1 MMNSTSS
8 SKLMLKSLTDELDD
22 DVLFVIFIVEFIVI
36 AVLTFVSPEI
46 EALVVVT
53 GIVLQTRS
61 LALVPGV
68 EIYSL
73 ELHVVQFVHILPV
86 NSFLD

>member
-1 MMNSTSS
+1 
-8 SKLMLKSLTDELDD
+8 MLKSLTDELDG
-22 DVLFVIFIVEFIVI
+22 DVVFVIFIVEFIVI

-46 EALVVVT
+46 EAIVVVT

-68 EIYSL
+68 ETYSL
-73 ELHVVQFVHILPV
+73 ALHVVQFVHVLPV